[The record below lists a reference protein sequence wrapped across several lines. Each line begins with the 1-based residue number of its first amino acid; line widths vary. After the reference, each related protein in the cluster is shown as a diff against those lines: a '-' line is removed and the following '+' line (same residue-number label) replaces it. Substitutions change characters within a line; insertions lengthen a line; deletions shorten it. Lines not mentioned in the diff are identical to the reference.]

1 MKSTVL
7 YIYMQVFKTNV
18 ACGVQRT
25 AENIAVRHK
34 DLFLDSVVYNEC
46 CTTLEAINGQEH
58 HIVMV

>member
-7 YIYMQVFKTNV
+7 YIQVFKTNV

-46 CTTLEAINGQEH
+46 CTTLEAINGQEQH
-58 HIVMV
+58 VVMV